1 MNIND
6 IKTVAMIGAG
16 DMGHG
21 IAEVALLAGYK
32 VNLYDIKEKYVEL
45 GKKRI
50 FDSLD
55 LLTSK
60 GKIPAE
66 LNTAIR
72 QQLLTTTTDLTEAV
86 GNADLVIEAIPEIME
101 LKQKVFAEIDKAAP
115 AHALLASNTSTMS
128 ITEIAQAT
136 NRPEKVL
143 GLHYFNPAVLMRLV
157 EVIKA
162 EKTSEETMQIGMAF
176 AAKEKKVGVYVKRD
190 TPGFIANRVNQAPAV
205 LIGEMLERGEVE
217 PEALDAFVRLMGSAM
232 GPCELTDYVGVD
244 VAVNVS
250 RYFAQT
256 LGPDYGPPSHLL
268 KMVEAG
274 TLGKK
279 TGQGYFEWANG
290 ERPKIDFSK
299 ATRKFN
305 FLWTIFVQINEA
317 TKLIQEGVVDTL
329 DEVDLAMVN
338 SSGMPFGPIY
348 FGRQISKLDLIDNLE
363 MLAERY
369 DKPMFKPTRRV
380 LGGGHKF

>member
-1 MNIND
+1 MNIKD

-32 VNLYDIKEKYVEL
+32 VNLYDIKDEFVEL

-50 FDSLD
+50 FESLD
-55 LLTSK
+55 LLTGK

-66 LNTAIR
+66 LDTAIR
-72 QQLLTTTTDLTEAV
+72 EQLLKTTTDLGQAV
-86 GNADLVIEAIPEIME
+86 GDADLVIEAIPEIMD
-101 LKQKVFAEIDKAAP
+101 LKQKVFAEIDRLAP
-115 AHALLASNTSTMS
+115 EHALLASNTSTMS
-128 ITEIAQAT
+128 ISEIAEAT

-162 EKTSEETMQIGMAF
+162 DKTSEETMRIGMDF
-176 AAKEKKVGVYVKRD
+176 AKKQKKVAVYVKRD

-205 LIGEMLERGEVE
+205 LIGQIIERGEVE
-217 PEALDAFVRLMGSAM
+217 PEALDAFVRMTGAAM

-244 VAVNVS
+244 VAVNVG

-256 LGPDYGPPSHLL
+256 LGPDYGPPPHLL
-268 KMVEAG
+268 KLIEEG
-274 TLGKK
+274 NLGKK
-279 TGQGYFEWANG
+279 TGQGYFEWTDG
-290 ERPKIDFSK
+290 QRPKIDFSK

-305 FLWTIFVQINEA
+305 FLWPFFVQINEA
-317 TKLIQEGVVDTL
+317 TKLIEEGVVDTL

-338 SSGMPFGPIY
+338 SSGSPFGPIAL
-348 FGRQISKLDLIDNLE
+348 GRQISKLDLIDNLE
-363 MLAERY
+363 MLAKRY
-369 DKPMFKPTRRV
+369 DKAMFKPTRRV

>member
-21 IAEVALLAGYK
+21 IAEVALLAGYR
-32 VNLYDIKEKYVEL
+32 VNLYDIKDEYVDL

-50 FDSLD
+50 FASLD
-55 LLTSK
+55 LLLSK

-66 LNTAIR
+66 LDTAIR
-72 QQLLTTTTDLTEAV
+72 ENLLTTTTGLADAV
-86 GNADLVIEAIPEIME
+86 GSADLVIEAIPEIMD
-101 LKQKVFAEIDKAAP
+101 LKKKVFAEIDQLAP

-128 ITEIAQAT
+128 ITEIATVT
-136 NRPEKVL
+136 NRPEKVF

-157 EVIKA
+157 EVIRA
-162 EKTSEETMQIGMAF
+162 EKTSDETMQIGMDF
-176 AAKEKKVGVYVKRD
+176 AAREKKVGVYVKKDR
-190 TPGFIANRVNQAPAV
+190 PGFIANRVNQAPAV
-205 LIGEMLERGEVE
+205 LISEILERGEIE
-217 PEALDAFVRLMGSAM
+217 PEALDAFVRMTGAAM

-250 RYFAQT
+250 KYFAET
-256 LGPDYGPPSHLL
+256 LGPDYGPSAHLL
-268 KMVEAG
+268 KMVEEG
-274 TLGKK
+274 KLGKK
-279 TGQGYFEWANG
+279 TGEGYFVWPNG

-299 ATRKFN
+299 ATRNFN
-305 FLWTIFVQINEA
+305 FLWTVFVQINEA

-338 SSGMPFGPIY
+338 SSGAPFGPIAL
-348 FGRQISKLDLIDNLE
+348 GRQISKLDLIDGLE
-363 MLAERY
+363 YLAKRY
-369 DKPMFKPTRRV
+369 DKAMFKPTRRV